1 MKRLSI
7 HIPNAIT
14 SLNLLCGALGIAFV
28 FRGRMDIAFWLLITA
43 SVLDF
48 LDGFAARLLH
58 AYSELGKELDSL
70 ADVVSFGLLPAFML
84 YALYQVAA
92 PLEWMAFIP
101 FIVAVFSALRLA
113 KFNIDTCQTDSF
125 LGLPS
130 PASALLI
137 AAAAYYTQQNP
148 SWRQFMQTTW
158 FIPCISVVLSYLLV
172 SNLPMFSLKFNGFGF
187 EKNKVR
193 YTFLGLC
200 LGMSVVLLVTGNHPG
215 LAMMGCICLYITMS
229 GILRIAGHH
238 QKESLQS

>member
-113 KFNIDTCQTDSF
+113 KFNIDTRQTDSF

-158 FIPCISVVLSYLLV
+158 FIPCLSVVLSFLLV
-172 SNLPMFSLKFNGFGF
+172 SNLPCSRSSSTDSDLKRTRCDIHSLDCAWACRLSCWSRKPSRSGYDGMH
-187 EKNKVR
+187 
-193 YTFLGLC
+193 
-200 LGMSVVLLVTGNHPG
+200 MSV
-215 LAMMGCICLYITMS
+215 
-229 GILRIAGHH
+229 
-238 QKESLQS
+238 